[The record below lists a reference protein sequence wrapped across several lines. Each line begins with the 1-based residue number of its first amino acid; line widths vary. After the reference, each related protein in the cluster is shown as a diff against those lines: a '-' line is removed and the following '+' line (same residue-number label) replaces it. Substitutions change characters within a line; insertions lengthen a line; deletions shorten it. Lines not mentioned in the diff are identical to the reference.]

1 MQKTS
6 LIRSVGTIVV
16 TYNPDSETLLLQLS
30 RLKSQVEKIYIVD
43 NGSQNAH
50 EVVNAASKVEST
62 TIHLCDDN
70 YGLGRAHN
78 IGIQACRDAGHD
90 AVLILDQDTIPHEHM
105 VSTLV
110 KSLDHLS
117 QTSPRTSA
125 VGSRYIGASG
135 QSSFFVQFSGFRFQ
149 KHYCAKSK
157 FNDVIPADMLI
168 SSGSLIPM
176 NAIDAIGN
184 MDEALF
190 IDHIDTEWFLRAK
203 SAGWQA
209 FGVCDAV
216 MEHHLGESTLHV
228 WWGRWRSL
236 PIHSAFRYYY
246 IYRNSILL
254 YQRRYVNHAWR
265 RADIIRLIL
274 MAFILPLSSKQT
286 LKCFR
291 MIFLGII
298 HGLNGKTGPLS

>member
-1 MQKTS
+1 
-6 LIRSVGTIVV
+6 
-16 TYNPDSETLLLQLS
+16 
-30 RLKSQVEKIYIVD
+30 
-43 NGSQNAH
+43 
-50 EVVNAASKVEST
+50 
-62 TIHLCDDN
+62 
-70 YGLGRAHN
+70 
-78 IGIQACRDAGHD
+78 
-90 AVLILDQDTIPHEHM
+90 
-105 VSTLV
+105 
-110 KSLDHLS
+110 
-117 QTSPRTSA
+117 
-125 VGSRYIGASG
+125 
-135 QSSFFVQFSGFRFQ
+135 
-149 KHYCAKSK
+149 
-157 FNDVIPADMLI
+157 MLI

-236 PIHSAFRYYY
+236 PVHSPFRYYF

-254 YQRRYVNHAWR
+254 HRRRYANQAWR

-274 MAFILPLSSKQT
+274 IAVILPLSSKQK

-291 MIFLGII
+291 MIFLGIV
-298 HGLNGKTGPLS
+298 HGFQGKTGGLTSNR